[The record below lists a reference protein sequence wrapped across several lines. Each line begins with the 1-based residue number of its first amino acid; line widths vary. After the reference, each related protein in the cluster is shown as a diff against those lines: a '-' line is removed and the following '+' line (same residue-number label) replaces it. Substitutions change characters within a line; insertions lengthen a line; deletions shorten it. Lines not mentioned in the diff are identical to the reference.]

1 MFPVILAATSG
12 HLPGVPGWR
21 DHVDPFSE
29 RKELRVKLKPIHEQ
43 VVVVVGANSG
53 IGRETALQF
62 AARGAKVVV
71 AGRSLP
77 ALTGLVREIQL
88 VGRQATAYAADVSQ
102 YEQVQALAEHA
113 VDRYGRID
121 TWVHA
126 AAVSIYAPFQETH
139 PEEFRQVIEVNLI
152 GQAFGAMAALPYLKR
167 AGGGALIHIG
177 SVESKRS
184 FPLHSAYAASKHGMI
199 GFIDA
204 LRVELM
210 HDRTPISVTTI
221 LPAGINTP
229 FFDKSLTRIGVK
241 PRPSP
246 PVYEPSLVA
255 EAILHAAEHPVREI
269 YVGGAGKSMEWLFL
283 LSPNLTDWLLSRFGF
298 RPQMTDQPK
307 TDQAPNNLYE
317 HMEGYDRAQ
326 GSFDKEA
333 RALSL
338 YTGLETHPGL
348 RWGLVAVMAGL
359 GYLLLSRRK

>member
-1 MFPVILAATSG
+1 M
-12 HLPGVPGWR
+12 
-21 DHVDPFSE
+21 
-29 RKELRVKLKPIHEQ
+29 KLKPIHEQ

-53 IGRETALQF
+53 IGRETALRF
-62 AARGAKVVV
+62 AERGAKVVA

-77 ALTGLVREIQL
+77 ALSELVHEI
-88 VGRQATAYAADVSQ
+88 RQRGGDATAVGVDVSQ
-102 YEQVQALAEHA
+102 YEQVQALADRA
-113 VDRYGRID
+113 VELNGRID

-126 AAVSIYAPFQETH
+126 AAVSMYAPFQETK
-139 PEEFRQVIEVNLI
+139 PDEFRKLIEVNLI

-167 AGGGALIHIG
+167 TGGGALIHIG

-229 FFDKSLTRIGVK
+229 FFDKSLTRVGVK

-255 EAILHAAEHPVREI
+255 DAVLYAAEHPVREI
-269 YVGGAGKSMEWLFL
+269 YVGGAGKSMEWLHL
-283 LSPNLTDWLLSRFGF
+283 LSPGLTDRLLSRFGY
-298 RPQMTDQPK
+298 RPQMTNEPK
-307 TDQAPNNLYE
+307 TDQAPHNLYD
-317 HMEGYDRAQ
+317 HVEGYDQVQ

-333 RALSL
+333 RGVSIYTSLS
-338 YTGLETHPGL
+338 THPPM
-348 RWGLVAVMAGL
+348 RWGLIAVMAGL